1 MQRIKKKR
9 PARSRAARLLALLLG
24 VGTLLA
30 LIYTQLRPA
39 VENAAAYQVRLF
51 AARILN
57 AAILEQLGGENIA
70 YGDLIRLSRNSSG
83 EIVAIESDMVRI
95 NRLKADVTQYV
106 IGALEDMGTASLMI
120 PLGTLLGNEITSG
133 RGPLVEIRVYPVGYV
148 QTELYSHFT
157 EAGINQTLHQIM
169 LGTSVRMRAIIPGY
183 SIQADISASYG
194 IAETVIVGNIPEA
207 YTRINLGSAPV
218 IAQIGN

>member
-1 MQRIKKKR
+1 VQRIKKKR
-9 PARSRAARLLALLLG
+9 PTRSRAARLIALLVG
-24 VGTLLA
+24 VSTLLA

-39 VENAAAYQVRLF
+39 VESAAAYQVRLF
-51 AARILN
+51 AARVLN
-57 AAILEQLGGENIA
+57 AAILEQLGEEHIA

-95 NRLKADVTQYV
+95 NRLKADVNQYV
-106 IGALEDMGTASLMI
+106 ISALEDMGTVTLMI

-148 QTELYSHFT
+148 QTDLYSNFT

-169 LGTSVRMRAIIPGY
+169 LGTRVQMRAIIPGY
-183 SIQADISASYG
+183 SIQADIFASYG

-207 YTRINLGSAPV
+207 YTQINLGSAPV